1 MSYENTLD
9 ELEKMIEEARSVPLS
24 ASAVIPREEAL
35 RLVRELKQS
44 IPGETAQAREI
55 VTERERVLTEAH
67 EKATFIVEQAREE
80 RSRLLSK
87 AEVVQAADT
96 EAQRIVE
103 EARVEAERLAH
114 EADDWAD
121 AKLANLEIILDK
133 LMRTMAKGRERL
145 HRRMEAHTGEIEPLE
160 LEDSGEFSGPMQTI
174 EPPQ

>member
-1 MSYENTLD
+1 MSYEDTLA
-9 ELEKMIEEARSVPLS
+9 ELETMIEEARSVPLS

-35 RLVRELKQS
+35 RLVRELKEK

-55 VTERERVLTEAH
+55 VVERERVLTEAH
-67 EKATFIVEQAREE
+67 EKASFIVEQAREE

-87 AEVVQAADT
+87 AEVVQAADD
-96 EAQRIVE
+96 EGKRIVE
-103 EARVEAERLAH
+103 DARAEAQRLAH

-133 LMRTMAKGRERL
+133 LLRTMAKGRERL

-160 LEDSGEFSGPMQTI
+160 LDDSGEFSGPIETI
-174 EPPQ
+174 EPQQ